1 MISIQRIYTTDKD
14 NYRFAER
21 LLTTAFPKEERR
33 ELSLQRQYTDQNKHF
48 HNNILLA
55 NEEPIGF
62 ISYWDFDK
70 FIYVEHFAID
80 ETKRNGGY
88 GKLVLSALKE
98 KLGRPIVL
106 EVELPENE
114 TSKRRIC
121 FYQRQGF
128 QLWKEKYQQ
137 PPYRGGDSYLPMLL
151 MAQGELNSETAFDEV
166 KVTLYKK
173 VYGVE
178 N

>member
-1 MISIQRIYTTDKD
+1 M
-14 NYRFAER
+14 
-21 LLTTAFPKEERR
+21 
-33 ELSLQRQYTDQNKHF
+33 
-48 HNNILLA
+48 
-55 NEEPIGF
+55 
-62 ISYWDFDK
+62 
-70 FIYVEHFAID
+70 EHFAID